1 MSDVA
6 DTKNIPT
13 NESENQNEDHEVSAT
28 SQENVESKSNDL
40 DEMAAKRKYD
50 DFDPDGEVSKKSK
63 AESNGEDSP
72 PAENKSEETTATTG
86 KDKSGTDTKPITQH
100 ISYEEVAKI
109 AAAHSAASTIQPV
122 VSPSATTM
130 PTPSTTINSTLSP
143 AGDSLIIEVSQEKV
157 GQIIGSKGAIIQDM
171 QGRTGAKIYVNQSFP
186 DGVNRQV
193 NISGTPQQVQA
204 AGDLVRRVILEGPTA
219 IHVNSLSGG
228 PSMQITI
235 DCPQGIVG
243 RVIGAGGAI
252 IKELQ
257 TRSGAKIQI
266 NQDFP
271 DGVPRKIMITGTQTA
286 VSLATQLVSYV
297 MENGPALPG
306 QQPAQSPLSMFPG
319 MPGGNPYGPGP
330 GGYGAPSISAYGPA
344 AGGGGGGGGGGSQTQ
359 TMECSKPMVGRIIG
373 RKGETITML
382 QQKSGAKIQIEQS
395 VIPCKIMITGN
406 HQSIAAAMQLINE
419 LMATGGVQAGM
430 PPMNPYGG
438 AMHQAPQQFQ
448 GFQGGGFPPGPQA
461 QFGGYGANPQP
472 MPQQQQQ
479 QQYHMQQYAQSYPGV
494 PQQAAAY
501 GHGQQSHAYGG
512 AAGVAVAHQAMAVK
526 PLPANWSEHKTDD
539 GNTYWY
545 NSSTGTSQVSIF
557 LLIDS

>member
-1 MSDVA
+1 M
-6 DTKNIPT
+6 
-13 NESENQNEDHEVSAT
+13 
-28 SQENVESKSNDL
+28 
-40 DEMAAKRKYD
+40 
-50 DFDPDGEVSKKSK
+50 
-63 AESNGEDSP
+63 
-72 PAENKSEETTATTG
+72 
-86 KDKSGTDTKPITQH
+86 
-100 ISYEEVAKI
+100 
-109 AAAHSAASTIQPV
+109 
-122 VSPSATTM
+122 
-130 PTPSTTINSTLSP
+130 
-143 AGDSLIIEVSQEKV
+143 
-157 GQIIGSKGAIIQDM
+157 
-171 QGRTGAKIYVNQSFP
+171 
-186 DGVNRQV
+186 NRQV

-330 GGYGAPSISAYGPA
+330 GFGAPSISAYGPA
-344 AGGGGGGGGGGSQTQ
+344 AGGGGGGGGSQTQ

-419 LMATGGVQAGM
+419 LMATGGVQSGM

-438 AMHQAPQQFQ
+438 MHQAPQQFQ
-448 GFQGGGFPPGPQA
+448 GFPGGFPQGPPG
-461 QFGGYGANPQP
+461 QFGGYGANPQQ
-472 MPQQQQQ
+472 MPQ

-494 PQQAAAY
+494 PQQAAY
-501 GHGQQSHAYGG
+501 GHGQQPHAYGA
-512 AAGVAVAHQAMAVK
+512 AAGVAQAMAVK

-545 NSSTGTSQVSIF
+545 NSSTGTSQVS
-557 LLIDS
+557 S